1 MNADW
6 YFRNKA
12 VGVTDSPF
20 RKCVPSQNVFLS
32 FTLFSPLPQQYQHGR
47 NENPYTSENIFG
59 IVEST
64 TGLNQLQDELKHTLK
79 QDVTF

>member
-12 VGVTDSPF
+12 VGVRDCLF

-32 FTLFSPLPQQYQHGR
+32 FILFSPLPQKHEHDR
-47 NENPYTSENIFG
+47 NENLYTRESIFG
-59 IVEST
+59 IEEST
-64 TGLNQLQDELKHTLK
+64 TGLNQLQDALKHILK